1 MSTEFTELEA
11 PATDD
16 KLWTEDEYLAL
27 GTGRLAEF
35 DNGRVEFLP
44 MPDELHQWINRFLF
58 LALHHFVEQR
68 KLGETYFPPLPVR
81 LWDVRYREPD
91 IVFLAK
97 GRKRRKRVPIG
108 ADLVV
113 EIVSEG
119 RAQRERDLEH
129 KRKDYAAA
137 GIPEYWIVDPELKR
151 ITVLALDG
159 DCYREHGVFEPGD
172 VATSALL
179 AGFSVPVKEVFDVPE
194 LSVGE

>member
-1 MSTEFTELEA
+1 MATEFTELEV

-16 KLWTEDEYLAL
+16 RVWTEDEYLAL
-27 GTGRLAEF
+27 GADQLAEF
-35 DNGRVEFLP
+35 DNGRVQFLP
-44 MPDELHQWINRFLF
+44 MPDELHQWISRFLF
-58 LALHHFVEQR
+58 LALHDFVEQR
-68 KLGETYFPPLPVR
+68 KLGQTYYSPLPVR

-137 GIPEYWIVDPELKR
+137 GIPEYWIVDPKSETV
-151 ITVLALDG
+151 TVLVLDG
-159 DCYREHGVFEPGD
+159 KEYAEHGTFGRED
-172 VATSALL
+172 VATSKLL
-179 AGFSVPVKEVFDVPE
+179 SGFRISVDELFNVPDE
-194 LSVGE
+194 LEDE

>member
-1 MSTEFTELEA
+1 MSTEFTELEV

-16 KLWTEDEYLAL
+16 GLWTEDEYLAL
-27 GTGRLAEF
+27 GANQLAEF

-44 MPDELHQWINRFLF
+44 MPDEGHQWISRFLF
-58 LALHHFVEQR
+58 LALHGFVEER
-68 KLGETYFPPLPVR
+68 KLGQTYYAPLPVR

-119 RAQRERDLEH
+119 KAQRERDFDH
-129 KRKDYAAA
+129 KRRDYAAA
-137 GIPEYWIVDPELKR
+137 GITEYWIVDPKSE
-151 ITVLALDG
+151 TVMVLFLDG
-159 DCYREHGVFEPGD
+159 SEYAEHGAFDRDD
-172 VATSALL
+172 VATSRLL
-179 AGFSVPVKEVFDVPE
+179 PEFSISVDDLFNVPDE
-194 LSVGE
+194 LEGE